1 MAARTKRGADSEA
14 RMSLGEH
21 LLELRKRLFISA
33 AAIVA
38 GAIAGFIIADWVWA
52 RLREPVI
59 RIAEEQGRTAEISYT
74 YVTEAFDTR
83 LQIAFAVG
91 LVLTS
96 PVWLYQIWAF
106 LLPALQRN
114 EKRYALGFL
123 GTAVPLFL
131 AGCTVGWLILPNM
144 VTLLTGFAPA
154 EDVSLL
160 QAKTYLDFTIKLLLS
175 IGIAF
180 VLPVFLV
187 LLNFIGVISARTII
201 KGWRIAILLITVFA
215 AMATPAADVLSMFML
230 MAAMVV
236 LYFVAA
242 GVAWLHDR
250 RLAKRTAALDAEP
263 ADA

>member
-1 MAARTKRGADSEA
+1 
-14 RMSLGEH
+14 MSLGEH

-38 GAIAGFIIADWVWA
+38 AAVGGFIVADWVWA
-52 RLREPVI
+52 RLREPVL

-91 LVLTS
+91 LVIAS

-106 LLPALQRN
+106 LMPALQRR
-114 EKRYALGFL
+114 EKQFAIGFL
-123 GTAVPLFL
+123 GSAVPLFL
-131 AGCTVGWLILPNM
+131 GGCLAGWLVLPNM
-144 VTLLTGFAPA
+144 VTLLTSFAPA

-160 QAKTYLDFTIKLLLS
+160 TAKTYLDFTIKLLLAV
-175 IGIAF
+175 GVAF

-187 LLNFIGVISARTII
+187 LLNFARVLSAQAIL
-201 KGWRIAILLITVFA
+201 KGWRVAVLVIAVFT
-215 AMATPAADVLSMFML
+215 AMATPAADVLSMFLL
-230 MAAMVV
+230 MIPMVL
-236 LYFVAA
+236 LYFIAA

-250 RLAKRTAALDAEP
+250 RMAKRDAAAFDAGLAE
-263 ADA
+263 A